1 MKKLYELAVRSGSYT
16 TKDGNDKTI
25 WLNIGS
31 VWEGNDETQFM
42 LLRAT
47 FNPAAIE
54 RKNGSDSI
62 AVSMFPPRENE
73 QRSGRH
79 NNNSENAGEDS
90 SDYYSDTNGP
100 IPF

>member
-16 TKDGNDKTI
+16 DKDGNEKSS

-31 VWEGNDETQFM
+31 VWKNNDDNQFM

-54 RKNGSDSI
+54 RKNGSDCI
-62 AVSMFPPRENE
+62 TVAMFEPKE
-73 QRSGRH
+73 QRS
-79 NNNSENAGEDS
+79 NNNTEETTAVEKNT
-90 SDYYSDTNGP
+90 DYSYEAIYRS

>member
-1 MKKLYELAVRSGSYT
+1 MKKLYELAVHSGSYT
-16 TKDGNDKTI
+16 DKDGNEKSS

-31 VWEGNDETQFM
+31 VWKNNDDNQFM

-54 RKNGSDSI
+54 RKNGSDCI
-62 AVSMFPPRENE
+62 TVAMFEPKD
-73 QRSGRH
+73 QRS
-79 NNNSENAGEDS
+79 NNQEATAVEKNTDYSYEAIYS
-90 SDYYSDTNGP
+90 S

>member
-16 TKDGNDKTI
+16 DKEGNEKSS
-25 WLNIGS
+25 WLNVGS
-31 VWEGNDETQFM
+31 VWKNNDDNQFM

-62 AVSMFPPRENE
+62 TVAMFEPRE
-73 QRSGRH
+73 QR
-79 NNNSENAGEDS
+79 NNNNNAEEES
-90 SDYYSDTNGP
+90 AAEKNTDYSYDEFYNS

>member
-16 TKDGNDKTI
+16 DKDGNEKSS

-31 VWEGNDETQFM
+31 VWKNNDDNQFM

-62 AVSMFPPRENE
+62 TVAMFEPRE
-73 QRSGRH
+73 QRNS
-79 NNNSENAGEDS
+79 NNNTEETTTAETEKNTD
-90 SDYYSDTNGP
+90 DYYDYRS

>member
-16 TKDGNDKTI
+16 DKDGNEKST
-25 WLNIGS
+25 WLNVGS
-31 VWEGNDETQFM
+31 VWENNDNNQFM

-62 AVSMFPPRENE
+62 TVAMFEPRE
-73 QRSGRH
+73 QR
-79 NNNSENAGEDS
+79 NNNNNAEEATTAEKNTGYSYDEIYS
-90 SDYYSDTNGP
+90 S

>member
-1 MKKLYELAVRSGSYT
+1 MKKLYELVVHSGSYT
-16 TKDGNDKTI
+16 DKDGNEKSS

-31 VWEGNDETQFM
+31 VWKNNDDNHFM

-54 RKNGSDSI
+54 RKNGSDCI
-62 AVSMFPPRENE
+62 TVAMFEPKE
-73 QRSGRH
+73 QRS
-79 NNNSENAGEDS
+79 NNNTEETTAVEKNT
-90 SDYYSDTNGP
+90 DYSYEAIYRS

>member
-16 TKDGNDKTI
+16 DKDGNEKST
-25 WLNIGS
+25 WLNVGS
-31 VWEGNDETQFM
+31 VWENNDNNQFM

-62 AVSMFPPRENE
+62 TVAMFEPRE
-73 QRSGRH
+73 QR
-79 NNNSENAGEDS
+79 NNQTEEATATEKNTNYSYDEFYNS
-90 SDYYSDTNGP
+90 

>member
-16 TKDGNDKTI
+16 DKDGNEKSS

-31 VWEGNDETQFM
+31 VWKNNDDNQFM

-54 RKNGSDSI
+54 RKNGSDCI
-62 AVSMFPPRENE
+62 TVAMFEPKD
-73 QRSGRH
+73 QRS
-79 NNNSENAGEDS
+79 NNN
-90 SDYYSDTNGP
+90 T
-100 IPF
+100 

>member
-16 TKDGNDKTI
+16 DKEGNEKST
-25 WLNIGS
+25 WLNVGS
-31 VWEGNDETQFM
+31 VWKNNDDNQFM

-54 RKNGSDSI
+54 RKNGSDCI
-62 AVSMFPPRENE
+62 TVAMFEPKK
-73 QRSGRH
+73 QRNS
-79 NNNSENAGEDS
+79 NNNAEESTATETEKNT
-90 SDYYSDTNGP
+90 DYYYDYRS

>member
-16 TKDGNDKTI
+16 DKEGKEKNT
-25 WLNIGS
+25 WLNVGS
-31 VWEGNDETQFM
+31 IWENNDNNQFM

-62 AVSMFPPRENE
+62 TVAMFEPRE
-73 QRSGRH
+73 QHS
-79 NNNSENAGEDS
+79 NNNNNTEEENAAEKNTDYSYDEIYS
-90 SDYYSDTNGP
+90 S